1 VIRATKYEGEKH
13 KHNLDDYIRCYTE
26 AYNDLA
32 DIGKPVDE
40 EDKIEFFLKNIE
52 DPNLR
57 PVIESLQ
64 LLDTHKTFPSVSH
77 YILL

>member
-1 VIRATKYEGEKH
+1 M
-13 KHNLDDYIRCYTE
+13 E
-26 AYNDLA
+26 AYNNMA